1 MLIKMFEDKIYIKE
15 TGKCGKS
22 IFAKKDFKKGEA
34 VLIICGPIVKKPS
47 IYTVP
52 IDYELY
58 IDPIP
63 PSKYLCHSC
72 NPSCGIKNR
81 NVIVAMKTIRKDE
94 EINIDYAMII
104 PRYNPKLLKQEIK
117 CKCENENCRG
127 EFGSYEK
134 LSNELKKKYKGFISD
149 YLIN

>member
-1 MLIKMFEDKIYIKE
+1 MVEDNTYINK
-15 TGKCGKS
+15 TGKYGRS
-22 IFAKKDFKKGEA
+22 IFAKKNFKRGDV
-34 VLIICGPIVKKPS
+34 VLIVCGPIVKKPS

-52 IDYELY
+52 IDYGLY

-81 NVIVAMKTIRKDE
+81 NVVVAMKSIKKDE
-94 EINIDYAMII
+94 KVDIDYAMII
-104 PRYNPKLLKQEIK
+104 PKYDSKLLKQDIR
-117 CKCENENCRG
+117 CKCGHENCRE

-134 LSNELKKKYKGFISD
+134 LSNELKKKYRGFISD